1 MYIIT
6 YSMIQSTGWHIKKW
20 TIPFRCLQHVY
31 NILTNLLKTQPKLLP
46 KNLTFRPLS
55 EAFIRRNWYSV
66 LPVLDTTGR
75 RRVKKA
81 VICVAQLVAA
91 LITVHGLLSFLPD
104 VYGLFDPS
112 GKTLWLSVDHCRL
125 RPVDD
130 MVLLGCV
137 VGESGFVM
145 FC

>member
-1 MYIIT
+1 M
-6 YSMIQSTGWHIKKW
+6 
-20 TIPFRCLQHVY
+20 
-31 NILTNLLKTQPKLLP
+31 
-46 KNLTFRPLS
+46 
-55 EAFIRRNWYSV
+55 
-66 LPVLDTTGR
+66 GR
-75 RRVKKA
+75 RSVKKA
-81 VICVAQLVAA
+81 VVCVAQLVAA

-112 GKTLWLSVDHCRL
+112 GKTLWLFVDHCRL

-137 VGESGFVM
+137 VGESEFVM